1 MINFEKSQPKSGT
14 TARKASMAFDA
25 FRLKGRQL
33 SGFAGA

>member
-25 FRLKGRQL
+25 FRLKGLQL